1 LLPRVEKK
9 ARSAM
14 IGDADVTTMAAG
26 LVRAY
31 GIEAAARR
39 ATEQALTELD
49 DGNVSGARRWRR
61 VLNAVHRFAASDP
74 DDLQVGRPRSHA

>member
-1 LLPRVEKK
+1 
-9 ARSAM
+9 M

-39 ATEQALTELD
+39 ATEQALMELD
-49 DGNVSGARRWRR
+49 DGNLSGARRWRR
-61 VLNAVHRFAASDP
+61 VLNAVHRFAASEPGDP
-74 DDLQVGRPRSHA
+74 RTGQPRSHA